1 MRASNNVFVD
11 GLALW
16 LSNDVNVVASASKG
30 NLKSLNL
37 LDMKKNKETSLPSLL
52 SLLKATLIT
61 SDDNAPSRPP
71 LEILNTDIG
80 IVDTGLCIRDR
91 ISQACR
97 FGQLRLASDW
107 HKALDR
113 Y

>member
-16 LSNDVNVVASASKG
+16 LSDDVNVVASASKG
-30 NLKSLNL
+30 NLKFLNL

-61 SDDNAPSRPP
+61 SDDNALHDP
-71 LEILNTDIG
+71 LL
-80 IVDTGLCIRDR
+80 
-91 ISQACR
+91 
-97 FGQLRLASDW
+97 
-107 HKALDR
+107 K